1 MAYREFTDAAGR
13 QWQAW
18 DVHPSAASL
27 AGFHKGPAFSRELQ
41 SGWIAFRCEV
51 ERRRLAPPVPRW
63 EELGEEQLRRLLMEA
78 ELVPVRRESPG

>member
-13 QWQAW
+13 HWQAW

-27 AGFHKGPAFSRELQ
+27 AGVLNGPRFSRELQ
-41 SGWIAFRCEV
+41 SGWIAFRCDV

-63 EELGEEQLRRLLMEA
+63 EELGEDQLRGLLLEA
-78 ELVPVRRESPG
+78 DVVPIRRDPPG